1 MPRLHSPCKDCE
13 NRHSSCHMTCEAYL
27 EFKKKNDEQRE
38 GYTKSMIFEIYMSKK
53 RRKQK

>member
-1 MPRLHSPCKDCE
+1 MPKLHSPCKNCE
-13 NRHSSCHMTCEAYL
+13 KRHSSCHMTCEAYL